1 MQLGRYVDYAGQ
13 FVGDLRHGGGAR
25 PYDANNLAAEFCD
38 SGQNSAD
45 APGCGIKFSSPMAA
59 NGKVHIAAGH
69 DLVSVAD
76 LQGELDGYGLKR

>member
-1 MQLGRYVDYAGQ
+1 
-13 FVGDLRHGGGAR
+13 
-25 PYDANNLAAEFCD
+25 
-38 SGQNSAD
+38 
-45 APGCGIKFSSPMAA
+45 MAA